1 MKHIKLFETF
11 ASKSVSAIE
20 NFLKQLNN
28 QDRDEFVNFLKSI
41 SERRDIPL
49 SNFKGEYIK
58 SMTAIKMNIEGQEL
72 IKFWFSIEEGFIGA
86 TLTKRYSGNLEQ
98 SWMQSNFIKNFI
110 ANNVMIDE
118 YLRESSW
125 RDTMCENILDS
136 QFALVINITE
146 LSKGLKDLRS
156 KRKENRKGALKLSSD
171 EYIRLYNDR
180 RRKDILRKRRGIS
193 RDDVLDFMM
202 SLVKNYRCYDPM
214 DLIECSFE
222 LYYRNKID
230 RDMLD
235 AVMDELEER
244 YGHRMSGFGGRLG
257 GFGGGFGRRF
267 DRSYGAWGDN
277 RRGGYN
283 NYGYDD
289 F

>member
-1 MKHIKLFETF
+1 MKHIKLFEAF

-20 NFLKQLNN
+20 KFLKQLNN
-28 QDRDEFVNFLKSI
+28 QGRDEFVNFLKTI

-49 SNFKGEYIK
+49 SNFKGEYVK
-58 SMTAIKMNIEGQEL
+58 SLTAIKMNIEGQEL

-98 SWMQSNFIKNFI
+98 SWMRSNFIKNFI

-146 LSKGLKDLRS
+146 LSKGLKDLKD
-156 KRKENRKGALKLSSD
+156 KRKENKKDALSLFSD
-171 EYIRLYNDR
+171 DYIRLSNQR
-180 RRKDILRKRRGIS
+180 KRKDILQQKRGVNDKEVMDLMFDI
-193 RDDVLDFMM
+193 M
-202 SLVKNYRCYDPM
+202 KKYRCHDPM
-214 DLIECSFE
+214 DILDVCFE
-222 LYYRNKID
+222 LYYRGKMD
-230 RDMLD
+230 RTILD
-235 AVMDELEER
+235 RIHDYVEER
-244 YGHRMSGFGGRLG
+244 WGDQYRFGSKFGA
-257 GFGGGFGRRF
+257 FGGGFSRRF
-267 DRSYGAWGDN
+267 DRGYGDPWSDNHQSYD
-277 RRGGYN
+277 Y
-283 NYGYDD
+283 